1 MMVGRES
8 LVRRDDD
15 GVAEAAA
22 LALSVLAARGARGVL
37 GLLRERSVAE
47 VWGASRGELL
57 NWSGGRSWV
66 DRFVKLRDEIARAE
80 TRRPILAPGCSFVSH
95 GSPGYP
101 MCLLELDTP
110 PAGLYLRGDPA
121 ALVALH
127 ELPRVTI
134 VGTRRS
140 SAYGLAATA
149 GIAGAFT
156 RRGVCVL
163 SGLALGIDGRAHR
176 AVLDHGG
183 LTVAILGCGVD
194 VVYPRRHRELYS
206 RMTREGALMS
216 EYPPGTPPA
225 PWTFPE
231 RNRLLAALGDAVVVV
246 EAPAR
251 SGALIT
257 AERAMELGREVFA
270 VPGPILSGGSDGCN
284 RLIYDGAGICLEPEG
299 LVEDYVRL
307 TRMERREREPRAGHG
322 WRGGG
327 AFEHPDPVRRA
338 VLGALRG
345 GASNVDD
352 ISREARLSL
361 SEAAAM
367 LSLLELDASVRRCG
381 PGRYVVA

>member
-1 MMVGRES
+1 MIGGRS
-8 LVRRDDD
+8 PLRRQNGDEAE
-15 GVAEAAA
+15 VAAMR
-22 LALSVLAARGARGVL
+22 LSVLAARGARGVL
-37 GLLRERSVAE
+37 GLLRQRTVVE
-47 VWGASRGELL
+47 VWEASRGELL
-57 NWSGGRSWV
+57 NWSGGRPWV
-66 DRFVKLRDEIARAE
+66 DRFVVLRDEIAGAE
-80 TRRPILAPGCSFVSH
+80 PRRPILSPGCSFVPH

-101 MCLLELDTP
+101 MCLLELDAP

-140 SAYGLAATA
+140 SAYGLAAA
-149 GIAGAFT
+149 AEIAGAFT

-163 SGLALGIDGRAHR
+163 SGLALGTDGRAHR

-206 RMTREGALMS
+206 RIAREGALIS

-231 RNRLLAALGDAVVVV
+231 RNRLLAALGDAAVVV

-299 LVEDYVRL
+299 LVEDYLRL
-307 TRMERREREPRAGHG
+307 TRMERREREPRAGRG
-322 WRGGG
+322 WRGGE
-327 AFEHPDPVRRA
+327 ASEPSDPARRA

-352 ISREARLSL
+352 VARVARLSL
-361 SEAAAM
+361 REAAAA